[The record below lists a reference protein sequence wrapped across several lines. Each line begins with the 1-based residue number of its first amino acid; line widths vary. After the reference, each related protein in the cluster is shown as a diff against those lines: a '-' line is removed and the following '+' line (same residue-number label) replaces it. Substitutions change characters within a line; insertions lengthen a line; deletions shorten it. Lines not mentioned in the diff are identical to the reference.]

1 MSTGEGALW
10 ALVGRMVMSRWWL
23 GGAGL
28 AALATPVAAQ
38 RTGGASPLVDAVVAC
53 RTETGEA
60 RRLACFDRAAAALGA
75 ASGRGELVVLGRE
88 DVRRTRRSLFGFNLP
103 DAPLFGGRIKDE
115 PVREIEAVI
124 KGVRGDGY
132 GRYTITLEDGA
143 VWRTTEAGRGTPR
156 PGASVLIRRAA
167 LGSYF
172 MSVGGRAG
180 VRALRVG

>member
-1 MSTGEGALW
+1 
-10 ALVGRMVMSRWWL
+10 MSRWWL

-132 GRYTITLEDGA
+132 AATRLPWRMGRCGA
-143 VWRTTEAGRGTPR
+143 RPKRDAARLGRG
-156 PGASVLIRRAA
+156 RAC
-167 LGSYF
+167 
-172 MSVGGRAG
+172 
-180 VRALRVG
+180 